1 MDDGACKFSLM
12 SLMTDKFD
20 SIIRTYFTVN
30 SDDLVFHLEEI
41 DNTYFEYIVFCQGL
55 CSLKILWLFQQQF
68 CQSQGVPCTSLW
80 IWVYLSTMSPYEH
93 SIALEQLLGLQDAFV
108 QPEKFCFRMSI
119 IGSIFQVS

>member
-41 DNTYFEYIVFCQGL
+41 DNTYFEYIAFCQGL
-55 CSLKILWLFQQQF
+55 CSLKIL
-68 CQSQGVPCTSLW
+68 
-80 IWVYLSTMSPYEH
+80 
-93 SIALEQLLGLQDAFV
+93 
-108 QPEKFCFRMSI
+108 
-119 IGSIFQVS
+119 

>member
-55 CSLKILWLFQQQF
+55 CSLKIL
-68 CQSQGVPCTSLW
+68 
-80 IWVYLSTMSPYEH
+80 
-93 SIALEQLLGLQDAFV
+93 
-108 QPEKFCFRMSI
+108 
-119 IGSIFQVS
+119 